1 MSVRS
6 EYSLAASDLTFGE
19 LLRILGR
26 RKWLIGA
33 NIVLF
38 LILAAL
44 LTYFSSDRW
53 STVVRLE
60 VLGRTQTNPSL
71 IDDPVLQ
78 QIITQSV
85 NLDVPT
91 QVQLLQS
98 QEVYVNTLNYADIPL
113 PDFNEIDSVERA
125 PKITAQQVQLNNIVQ
140 VEVEAASREDALRIR
155 QALPVAFEEFILARI
170 RAELDSAQGVAEQQL
185 EDARPVRDKAQ
196 KALNDYLNTRKITT
210 IPDEANRR
218 QMEADRINERLRQ
231 ARAEEAAARTSY
243 EARRDALDRL
253 RTEEPTITEETDV
266 PNRTERLTA
275 ELALQAAEAQL
286 ALLQEKYL
294 DDHPAIRAQRS
305 QIALEKSKLEKVP
318 ERLKDSV
325 TVPNPQIRTLEL
337 SLGEALALWRGAQA
351 ALREAEADAAVAP
364 GNIQDLLS
372 SREELSKLENDLQE
386 AQLELDSKVE
396 LFSRLQGKSAD
407 IRDAV
412 KDATQASAP
421 RQTSPR
427 WLINLAL
434 GVVLGLA
441 FGVVVGI
448 ARDIAL
454 DQVNRPEEAA
464 GLAGAE
470 VLARIPKRARG
481 RGALITDPQKARAFE
496 AYRLLRAGVLSQL
509 ERLGGKS
516 ILITSTDEA
525 EGKTVVAGNLG
536 VAMTLDGRR
545 TLLIDGNLREPKLA
559 KLMQAEIETGLD
571 AVLLGQKSFQEA
583 VTQTRI
589 PNLDLL
595 APSGPV
601 ANSTEA
607 LASDQMAEII
617 AEAARRYDV
626 VIVDSPE
633 SYTTADARELSRHC
647 TGVLYVVEPQAANK
661 SRMEEAVSLVR
672 QAGSRVIGVAMNKD
686 KGARSRLS

>member
-26 RKWLIGA
+26 RKWLIFA
-33 NIVLF
+33 NVILF
-38 LILAAL
+38 LLLAAL
-44 LTYFSSDRW
+44 VTFFSPERW
-53 STVVRLE
+53 STIVRLE

-71 IDDPVLQ
+71 VDDPVLQ

-91 QVQLLQS
+91 QVELLQS
-98 QEVYVNTLNYADIPL
+98 QEVYISTLNYANIDL
-113 PDFNEIDSVERA
+113 PNFEEIDSVEKA

-140 VEVEAASREDALRIR
+140 IEVEASSKEDAL
-155 QALPVAFEEFILARI
+155 ALRTVLPITFENFIIARI
-170 RAELDSAQGVAEQQL
+170 RAELESAKGVAQQQL
-185 EDARPVRDKAQ
+185 ADARPERDKAQ
-196 KALNDYLNTRKITT
+196 KALNDYLNARQLTSLG
-210 IPDEANRR
+210 DEAGRR
-218 QMEADRINERLRQ
+218 QLEADRINERLRQ
-231 ARAEEAAARTSY
+231 ARSEEAAARRNY
-243 EARRDALDRL
+243 ESRRNSLDQLIR
-253 RTEEPTITEETDV
+253 EEPTVTEETDV
-266 PNRTERLTA
+266 PNRQERIAA
-275 ELALQAAEAQL
+275 ERALQAAEAQL
-286 ALLQEKYL
+286 VLLQEKFR

-305 QIALEKSKLEKVP
+305 QIALEKDTLAKIP
-318 ERLKDSV
+318 ERLKESV

-337 SLGEALALWRGAQA
+337 SVNEALAFWRGAEA
-351 ALREAEADAAVAP
+351 ALSQAEADAAVAP
-364 GNIQDLLS
+364 NDIQDLLG
-372 SREELSKLENDLQE
+372 SREEIARLENNLQE
-386 AQLELDSKVE
+386 KQLELDSKIE
-396 LFSRLQGKSAD
+396 LASRLEGKSAD

-412 KDATQASAP
+412 KDATQATAP

-427 WLINLAL
+427 WAINLAL
-434 GVVLGLA
+434 GLLLGLI

-454 DQVNRPEEAA
+454 DQVTQPEEAA

-481 RGALITDPQKARAFE
+481 RAALITDPQKARAFE

-516 ILITSTDEA
+516 LLITSTEEA

-571 AVLLGQKSFQEA
+571 AVLLGQKSFAEA

-595 APSGPV
+595 APSGPL

-617 AEAARRYDV
+617 AEASRLYDV

-661 SRMEEAVSLVR
+661 TRMEEAVSLVR